1 MIAEHTRRNFAA
13 AESADRDQ
21 NSESNLLW
29 CEGNIDL
36 LGSLMASVVGT
47 RRASPEGIRRAQ
59 KLTAIL
65 VDQGFTVVSGMAAG
79 IDAAAHIQALDL
91 DGKTVAV
98 MGTPVEGCYP
108 AEHLPL
114 KTRIAERGLIVSQFP
129 PGSPVL
135 RSNFPQRNILMAALS
150 AITFVVEADADSG
163 TRHQV
168 KAAIQ
173 MGRRVAFLTSLVDQ
187 NIPWVVEA
195 LRSGAGNIVD
205 TPETLIM
212 LLHAVRVAEPQ
223 HGFVPSC
230 LSATIRVADA
240 SQQQCH
246 EIVAYW
252 SSLITINARGSAR
265 VIGRAVAPP
274 QSAQANTK
282 LPAQKKHDDVRI
294 SVTAPYR
301 VASLCKRLWNSFALL
316 VRRRGE

>member
-1 MIAEHTRRNFAA
+1 
-13 AESADRDQ
+13 
-21 NSESNLLW
+21 
-29 CEGNIDL
+29 
-36 LGSLMASVVGT
+36 
-47 RRASPEGIRRAQ
+47 
-59 KLTAIL
+59 

-265 VIGRAVAPP
+265 VIGRAVGDRNLPEHQFDLAFAPAGSP
-274 QSAQANTK
+274 ESAAAHSQI
-282 LPAQKKHDDVRI
+282 PADKKNDDVRI